1 MAREPG
7 DGPDRRDADYRTA
20 RIGAA
25 GALAAVTVVILVLDA
40 LVPTYDVDP
49 VVLGLLLGSIG
60 GLLGVD
66 ALGLLRRSLR

>member
-1 MAREPG
+1 MAGERG
-7 DGPDRRDADYRTA
+7 DGPDGRDGEYRTA

-25 GALAAVTVVILVLDA
+25 AALAAVTVVILVLDA

-49 VVLGLLLGSIG
+49 VVIGLLLGSVG

-66 ALGLLRRSLR
+66 ALGLLRRALS

>member
-1 MAREPG
+1 MGREQR
-7 DGPDRRDADYRTA
+7 DRADRREGDYRSA

-25 GALAAVTVVILVLDA
+25 GAHAAVTVAILVLDA

-66 ALGLLRRSLR
+66 ALDLLRRSLR

>member
-1 MAREPG
+1 MAGERG
-7 DGPDRRDADYRTA
+7 DRPVGRDGDYRNA

-25 GALAAVTVVILVLDA
+25 GALAAVTVAILVLDA

-66 ALGLLRRSLR
+66 ALDLLRRSLR

>member
-1 MAREPG
+1 MGREQG
-7 DGPDRRDADYRTA
+7 DDADRRDGDYRTA

-25 GALAAVTVVILVLDA
+25 AALAAVTAVILVLDA

-66 ALGLLRRSLR
+66 ALDLLRRSLR